1 MDRQQ
6 TDFYPGA
13 ERSGQMEKSCG
24 AVVFTRESGEIR
36 YVLAQSLDGLYG
48 FPKGHME
55 KGETEQQTALREI
68 REEVGLSPRLIDGF
82 RECIEHPLPARP
94 GVMKRV
100 VYFLAEYEHQAIV
113 YQASE
118 LLNAL
123 LVGYEEALSLLPF
136 ENTRRILT
144 QAHAFLQK
152 Y

>member
-1 MDRQQ
+1 MEKQH
-6 TDFYPGA
+6 TDFGPGA
-13 ERSGQMEKSCG
+13 ERSEQMEKSCG

-55 KGETEQQTALREI
+55 KGENEQNTALREI

-82 RECIEHPLPARP
+82 RECTEHPLPARP
-94 GVMKRV
+94 GVIKRV

-118 LLNAL
+118 LLSAPLVSYENAM
-123 LVGYEEALSLLPF
+123 SLLSF
-136 ENTRRILT
+136 ENTRRILM

-152 Y
+152 H